1 MWPSSPYELETPDSS
16 LPINCL
22 IVDGILDGQGPLLM
36 LEPPPR
42 LEFSNNSGGRLD
54 CSARGSPTPNLQ
66 WMMSDGSPAST
77 VTGLRYQLSNG
88 TLVFPPFSA
97 ADFRPDVHHAIYRC
111 VASNSLGRVISRD
124 VRLRAGIGKVELEEV
139 NPHLRGEVHPTEIR
153 TLISPSSAV
162 ELNTTSALANYATQ
176 AGWLITK

>member
-1 MWPSSPYELETPDSS
+1 MVVGRDHCRFWESRGISNEEVNPFLIGMCALVAKRSQPPFGVADPKFIAWKYSSF
-16 LPINCL
+16 
-22 IVDGILDGQGPLLM
+22 VDGILDGQGPLLM

-54 CSARGSPTPNLQ
+54 CSARGSPTPNLH
-66 WMMSDGSPAST
+66 WMMADGSPAST

-124 VRLRAGIGKVELEEV
+124 VRLRAVF
-139 NPHLRGEVHPTEIR
+139 EIVS
-153 TLISPSSAV
+153 LC
-162 ELNTTSALANYATQ
+162 LQYL
-176 AGWLITK
+176 G

>member
-1 MWPSSPYELETPDSS
+1 MPLATS
-16 LPINCL
+16 LGVPV
-22 IVDGILDGQGPLLM
+22 VDGILDGQGPLLM

-54 CSARGSPTPNLQ
+54 CSARGSPTPNLH
-66 WMMSDGSPAST
+66 WMMADGSPAST

-124 VRLRAGIGKVELEEV
+124 VRLRAVF
-139 NPHLRGEVHPTEIR
+139 EIVS
-153 TLISPSSAV
+153 LC
-162 ELNTTSALANYATQ
+162 LQYL
-176 AGWLITK
+176 G